1 MQEFCILKRLFTVR
15 YTSAGGPALC
25 TFYTNLI
32 LRRYPKTY
40 AAKFLIIFTQGRWII
55 IEICLGMWYTIKCI
69 CMSRRT
75 FFANIDNLI
84 KVDRKGIK

>member
-1 MQEFCILKRLFTVR
+1 MQEFCILNRLFTVR
-15 YTSAGGPALC
+15 YTPAGGPALC

-40 AAKFLIIFTQGRWII
+40 ATKFLIIFTQGRWII
-55 IEICLGMWYTIKCI
+55 IEICPGMWYTIKCI

-75 FFANIDNLI
+75 FFAN
-84 KVDRKGIK
+84 DRYI